1 MGLTWQDNIDFDGLM
16 DRLHAAEPEAIARG
30 LEHIRGVSNSLT
42 PIETGNLI
50 GSSAVEIDQPD
61 SGYVS
66 YKTAYAHRQHEEL
79 TWRHEHGQAK
89 YLEQPM
95 VTEADKALQIVGES
109 IEGEL

>member
-1 MGLTWQDNIDFDGLM
+1 MGLTWDVDLDFDGLKE
-16 DRLHAAEPEAIARG
+16 RLSAAEPEAIARG

-50 GSSAVEIDQPD
+50 GSSAVEIDEPA

-79 TWRHEHGQAK
+79 GWRHEHGQAK

-95 VTEADKALQIVGES
+95 VTEADKALRI
-109 IEGEL
+109 IADALEGEL